1 MSHQHCDLRTTV
13 IKSLAKPRRTQLL
26 PSSPIRPPETS
37 VVITSNTTQA
47 TRAKVTYCLHQVAH
61 QVFHE
66 IAHSRT
72 LVGILTSYKVLSRAW
87 ALLEKSNFP
96 ALLRLAQEL
105 ENDELLSSLIGMI
118 QPESFRVESLSL
130 EEAILLLRIIYR
142 QRLH

>member
-1 MSHQHCDLRTTV
+1 MFTDSKILQMLSV
-13 IKSLAKPRRTQLL
+13 FESLV
-26 PSSPIRPPETS
+26 SSMGS
-37 VVITSNTTQA
+37 
-47 TRAKVTYCLHQVAH
+47 
-61 QVFHE
+61 
-66 IAHSRT
+66 
-72 LVGILTSYKVLSRAW
+72 GD